1 MSYLD
6 WVDGL
11 YVDFSELASFGRLRM
26 NAHHL
31 QHADAIA
38 HRQKVVRIWAWV
50 WPRPA
55 GLPASEP
62 LGTPPGPVP
71 AV

>member
-1 MSYLD
+1 
-6 WVDGL
+6 
-11 YVDFSELASFGRLRM
+11 M